1 MTIDEVKRTAGELAV
16 AFESN
21 AVTNDVRK
29 RFIAVRT
36 ELFQRGIFDP
46 ILARFD
52 TATVPRTS
60 APEIAAQ
67 LRAIADSLR

>member
-1 MTIDEVKRTAGELAV
+1 MTMDEVTEIAA

-21 AVTNDVRK
+21 AVTSEVRK

-52 TATVPRTS
+52 TATVTKAS
-60 APEIAAQ
+60 AQEIAAQ
-67 LRAIADSLR
+67 LRAIAESLR

>member
-1 MTIDEVKRTAGELAV
+1 MTMDEVTEIAA

-21 AVTNDVRK
+21 AVTSDVRK
-29 RFIAVRT
+29 RLIAIRT

-52 TATVPRTS
+52 TATVTKAS
-60 APEIAAQ
+60 AQEIAAQ
-67 LRAIADSLR
+67 LRAIADGLR

>member
-1 MTIDEVKRTAGELAV
+1 MTMDEVIEIAA

-21 AVTNDVRK
+21 AVTSDVRK
-29 RFIAVRT
+29 RLIAIRT

-52 TATVPRTS
+52 TATVTKAS

>member
-1 MTIDEVKRTAGELAV
+1 MTMDEVTEIAA

-21 AVTNDVRK
+21 AVTSDVRK
-29 RFIAVRT
+29 RLIAIRT

-52 TATVPRTS
+52 TATVTKAS
-60 APEIAAQ
+60 AQEIAAQ
-67 LRAIADSLR
+67 LRAIAESLR